1 MIERTSIKE
10 AFGGEVPFTNYIAAT
25 ISVKD
30 RLLEVLELETDDA
43 KITTESHTKHN
54 KRVDLIASEGNE
66 IVAVIESQDATG
78 WLDPLHA
85 SKLTYYMYDKNCYT
99 GVILAED
106 ADEHIKGYIRMLNEK
121 TPFDVWLIN
130 TPVYKV
136 NNETYVD
143 FIPVMRPLTTKD
155 KKVRSVSSADNTENY
170 KKRLKTKWTDFL
182 AEKFEEHEGVFT
194 HKTSLYL
201 SKNGVGS
208 SKINITIT
216 ARVDGFAV
224 QAYKKALGIDLTKSS
239 NFVDSFTKWS
249 TNLGRESFINK
260 HAGYVP
266 DVATWDEAFEIFT
279 SLVENIQD
287 DKIKI

>member
-1 MIERTSIKE
+1 MIERTNIKE

-25 ISVKD
+25 ASVKD

-43 KITTESHTKHN
+43 KITAESHTKHN
-54 KRVDLIASEGNE
+54 KRVDLIASEGKE
-66 IVAVIESQDATG
+66 VVAVIESQDVTG

-99 GVILAED
+99 GVLLAED

-155 KKVRSVSSADNTENY
+155 KKVRSVSSTDNTENY
-170 KKRLKTKWTDFL
+170 KQRLKAKWTDFL

-194 HKTSLYL
+194 NKTSLYL

-208 SKINITIT
+208 SKINVTIT

-224 QAYKKALGIDLTKSS
+224 QAYKKTLGIDLTKSS
-239 NFVDSFTKWS
+239 NFVDSFNKWS
-249 TNLGRESFINK
+249 TSLGRESFINK

-266 DVATWDEAFEIFT
+266 DVATWDEAFEIFQ
-279 SLVENIQD
+279 SLVENIQND
-287 DKIKI
+287 MITI